1 MKAPVLLLNTQ
12 YLFDFLLF
20 LQEFSSRLYFI
31 LHFPSQSIFSFPL
44 ILQHRLPSC
53 FILLPFCLPYPTAV
67 AALSCLPPL
76 CDIQLLFPALFLLID
91 GVLNVATYNEAKK
104 PGITCHSL
112 HPYRVNINAHLTYM
126 GSCILIYFYI
136 KTNHMHNFSIYFGI
150 VNSTCF
156 GRSLRPS
163 SGVLSLYIQHQVYV
177 MQILVSACSESI
189 NA

>member
-20 LQEFSSRLYFI
+20 LQQLSSRLYFI

-44 ILQHRLPSC
+44 ILLHRLPSC

-76 CDIQLLFPALFLLID
+76 CDLQLLLPAMFLLID
-91 GVLNVATYNEAKK
+91 GALNVVTYNEAKK

-112 HPYRVNINAHLTYM
+112 QPYRANIKAHLKYM
-126 GSCILIYFYI
+126 GPCILIYFCS

-163 SGVLSLYIQHQVYV
+163 SGVLRLYIYLMLYV
-177 MQILVSACSESI
+177 QS
-189 NA
+189 